1 MDIGFLNRFAATEEA
16 TPEGGLAVL
25 GINPVAFMLQLITFL
40 ILFFILRKFAFNKII
55 KLLEERRLTIDKG
68 VDLGREMTAQK
79 QQLDERINQAL
90 HEARIESDKI
100 IAAAHHE
107 SGVIIKQAEET
118 ATRKTD
124 AMLSDAHA
132 KIEDDIELA
141 QTGLEK
147 ELRVLVAEAT
157 EAVIGEKLDAAKDA
171 GLIERTLRKVR
182 A

>member
-90 HEARIESDKI
+90 HED
-100 IAAAHHE
+100 
-107 SGVIIKQAEET
+107 
-118 ATRKTD
+118 
-124 AMLSDAHA
+124 
-132 KIEDDIELA
+132 
-141 QTGLEK
+141 
-147 ELRVLVAEAT
+147 RV
-157 EAVIGEKLDAAKDA
+157 
-171 GLIERTLRKVR
+171 R
-182 A
+182 